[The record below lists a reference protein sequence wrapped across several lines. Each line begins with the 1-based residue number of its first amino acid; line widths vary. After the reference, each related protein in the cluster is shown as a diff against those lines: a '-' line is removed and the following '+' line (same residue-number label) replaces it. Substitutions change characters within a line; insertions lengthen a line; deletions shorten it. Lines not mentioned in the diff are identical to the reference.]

1 MKQIAEVTLFSLLT
15 GVHTIYIA
23 ENDFNAKRDITRALK
38 SELPDVR
45 VVLRASEADVVMELR
60 GSLPRV
66 AYVRPPVVTVQQPH
80 ITFASSSGQIQQNVS
95 PRAIRNPEAD
105 QP

>member
-1 MKQIAEVTLFSLLT
+1 V
-15 GVHTIYIA
+15 
-23 ENDFNAKRDITRALK
+23 
-38 SELPDVR
+38 
-45 VVLRASEADVVMELR
+45 ELR

-105 QP
+105 QPTHTIGSMSGSVRKRNDVVVLHDGMPGPFFATQFAAKFIKAWRDANR